1 MLTLGTVIVTVMLSS
16 SSSEEL
22 LELSESLL
30 ELELLSESLQEESLL
45 ELEELGGVGKQEIM
59 KIQEKRLKIPIFQ

>member
-1 MLTLGTVIVTVMLSS
+1 MLTLGTVIVTVILS

-30 ELELLSESLQEESLL
+30 ELELLSESLEEESLL
-45 ELEELGGVGKQEIM
+45 ELEELGGMGKQEI
-59 KIQEKRLKIPIFQ
+59 KNIQENRLKTSILY

>member
-1 MLTLGTVIVTVMLSS
+1 MTLGTVIVTVMLSS
-16 SSSEEL
+16 SSSEEV

-30 ELELLSESLQEESLL
+30 ELELLSESLEEESLL

-59 KIQEKRLKIPIFQ
+59 KRQEKT

>member
-1 MLTLGTVIVTVMLSS
+1 MTLGTVIVTVMLSS

-30 ELELLSESLQEESLL
+30 ELELLSESLEEESLL

-59 KIQEKRLKIPIFQ
+59 KRQEKT